1 MSLTNIFLIVLTG
14 QLFYDAYPL
23 NDGTLEALSQS
34 NTTNVEIDVEQPF
47 DVEVVD
53 NYLFDVND
61 TRKSILIGYIY

>member
-23 NDGTLEALSQS
+23 SDGALEALSQS